1 MFKIQEFTSSLGS
14 KGVAR
19 TNRYTVVISLPQ
31 ELTNWLGRNGG
42 GDPRELS
49 LRADSVEWPGYSYLT
64 YDTTSRVGYGAAEV
78 SPYAPL
84 FDSVTF
90 TFIADRNLDMYKIF
104 YAWNNLIINTRNRG
118 QSLYF
123 SDSTSISD
131 SNRQKPYELS
141 YKDDYV
147 ANTMQIF
154 MYDTEGAKKMEAVL
168 YRAYPLLLPKIDLSW
183 ASENEFLRLPIQFSY
198 SDFEVKHYGGP
209 SNEFIQAFAN
219 FNNE

>member
-1 MFKIQEFTSSLGS
+1 MFNIRDFTASISER
-14 KGVAR
+14 GVAR
-19 TNRYTVVISLPQ
+19 TNRFSITIALPK
-31 ELTNWLGRNGG
+31 ELTNWLNKNGG
-42 GDPRELS
+42 GNNLRELS

-64 YDTTSRVGYGAAEV
+64 YDTISRVGYGPAEL

-90 TFIADRNLDMYKIF
+90 TFISDRNLDIYKLF

-123 SDSTSISD
+123 SDSTSIAETY
-131 SNRQKPYELS
+131 RQSPYELS

-147 ANTMQIF
+147 SNTMQIY
-154 MYDTEGAKKMEAVL
+154 MYDTEGDKKMEAVL

-183 ASENEFLRLPIQFSY
+183 ASENEILRIPIQFSY
-198 SDFEVKHYGGP
+198 SDFEVKHFGVP
-209 SNEFIQAFAN
+209 SNDFVQAFSN
-219 FNNE
+219 F